1 MRLDSIINTTVMNVT
16 RLLDTTNEL
25 ISNITGQVLN
35 GFLNN
40 VSGNVLCEG
49 WLQVLLIRLLCTG
62 SDFLSLFSPLSL
74 SEGQFIG
81 PLDTLMN
88 TLLIWNLQ

>member
-1 MRLDSIINTTVMNVT
+1 MQLDSIINTTVMNVT

-40 VSGNVLCEG
+40 VSSTVMCEG
-49 WLQVLLIRLLCTG
+49 
-62 SDFLSLFSPLSL
+62 
-74 SEGQFIG
+74 
-81 PLDTLMN
+81 
-88 TLLIWNLQ
+88 